1 MTAGT
6 YLVEVATA
14 SLDLLNRMSPYLLF
28 GFLVAGGIRLLIR
41 PGSIARHLGGGGW
54 RQVVKATIV
63 GIPLPLCSCGVLPA
77 AMTLREEG
85 AGRGSVV
92 AFLLSTP
99 ATGIDSILATYGMLG
114 GLFAVFRVLSA
125 FLAGLIGGWAADLFD
140 SRRARRPPPP
150 PTEPRAQPSAP
161 GARIGEALRFSFRV
175 LLRDTGGWLLL
186 GVVLGGAIT
195 RLLPPGS
202 LDRFLGGSLLSMLA
216 MFLVGIPMYI
226 CSAGSIPI
234 AASLMAKGLS
244 PGAALV
250 FLMAGPVTNT
260 VGLMVIVRTLGRS
273 AAVIILAAVLVSAVG
288 CGLLLDLAGNARQ
301 VFAPAA
307 AGAGLPPWL
316 EWGSTSVLLAGIL
329 ANVFLDR
336 RSLRPAK
343 RG

>member
-1 MTAGT
+1 
-6 YLVEVATA
+6 
-14 SLDLLNRMSPYLLF
+14 
-28 GFLVAGGIRLLIR
+28 
-41 PGSIARHLGGGGW
+41 
-54 RQVVKATIV
+54 
-63 GIPLPLCSCGVLPA
+63 
-77 AMTLREEG
+77 
-85 AGRGSVV
+85 RGSVV

-99 ATGIDSILATYGMLG
+99 ATGIDFILATYGMLG